1 VNNLIEDLAPFYDDG
16 AAGLQRLISR
26 IPLLLEVDRAYIA
39 RLSPDGV
46 RFTVTQA
53 SKGDWPDLLGYT
65 QSGARLPA
73 FARGALKTGVQA
85 TIDDALT
92 FPFTPQ
98 QRKMLWYGGLRGT
111 VLTPIRSGGVWIGA
125 LIVDVLKQQRIWD
138 FLVLDACKSLAL
150 AIGARIALAKLGDH
164 LVSDDRDPIH
174 DMERLNVM
182 SNVARLLDSSS
193 DPGAMSAE
201 IVEALAGLHWV
212 KAARLITGD
221 DSEAVRTA
229 QATEGLAVTSGDGIT
244 HVGLALMNEGERFGG
259 IDLELA
265 SASLTDVEEQFLRTV
280 QTFAGSAYVSALR
293 RARPRNETL
302 YDSLTGLLNF
312 RSINE
317 VLVDAVHASKSSG
330 RPVSVWLLDID
341 RLDGVN
347 RDHGYAIGDDV
358 VSYVG
363 HTLQTVVSTRGSVGR
378 VGGGLYLALFPGMDH
393 EEASVQARM
402 MVERVTKNVPPH
414 LPQIALSIGVSA
426 FPVDATGHDDLVRF
440 ARLALYLAKSGGHNR
455 VVTADPKNER
465 WVSDARSAFVRT
477 VTEQQMP
484 VSLQERR

>member
-1 VNNLIEDLAPFYDDG
+1 
-16 AAGLQRLISR
+16 
-26 IPLLLEVDRAYIA
+26 
-39 RLSPDGV
+39 
-46 RFTVTQA
+46 
-53 SKGDWPDLLGYT
+53 
-65 QSGARLPA
+65 
-73 FARGALKTGVQA
+73 
-85 TIDDALT
+85 
-92 FPFTPQ
+92 
-98 QRKMLWYGGLRGT
+98 
-111 VLTPIRSGGVWIGA
+111 
-125 LIVDVLKQQRIWD
+125 
-138 FLVLDACKSLAL
+138 
-150 AIGARIALAKLGDH
+150 
-164 LVSDDRDPIH
+164 
-174 DMERLNVM
+174 MERLNVM
-182 SNVARLLDSSS
+182 ANVARLLDSSS

-212 KAARLITGD
+212 KSARLATNDG
-221 DSEAVRTA
+221 DSEVVQAA
-229 QATEGLAVTSGDGIT
+229 QASEGLVVTSKDGNT
-244 HVGLALMNEGERFGG
+244 HVGIALMNEGERFGG

-265 SASLTDVEEQFLRTV
+265 AASLTDVEEQFLRCV

-341 RLDGVN
+341 RLDGIN

-440 ARLALYLAKSGGHNR
+440 ARLALYSAKSGGHNR
-455 VVTADPKNER
+455 VITADPKNPR
-465 WVSDARSAFVRT
+465 WVSDARAAFVRT